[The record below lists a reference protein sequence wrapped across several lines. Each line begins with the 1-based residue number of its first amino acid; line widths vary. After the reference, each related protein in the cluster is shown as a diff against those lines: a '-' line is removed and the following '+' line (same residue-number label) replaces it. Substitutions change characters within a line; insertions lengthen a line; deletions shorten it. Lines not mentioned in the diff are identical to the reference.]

1 MQEFIS
7 NSHYKTKKPANW
19 PVFCFSYLWR
29 ACSGYLF
36 HFLLLKKNS
45 PALLNSVCS
54 VREPD
59 GLEVHFSEYALE
71 QVPDVVA
78 ARFFEPVRG
87 LVPDVVAVHFS
98 ESVQEQSQI
107 DVVPVLLVPAWP
119 VQVPDEAVPADDQLL
134 EDAALPGYFGF
145 P

>member
-1 MQEFIS
+1 MAGFFV
-7 NSHYKTKKPANW
+7 YR
-19 PVFCFSYLWR
+19 FSYLWMV
-29 ACSGYLF
+29 CSDQPC
-36 HFLLLKKNS
+36 HFPVLKKNY
-45 PALLNSVCS
+45 PDFQNSVYF
-54 VREPD
+54 VKETD

-71 QVPDVVA
+71 QVSDVA
-78 ARFFEPVRG
+78 EARFFEPVRG

-98 ESVQEQSQI
+98 ESVQEQPQI

-134 EDAALPGYFGF
+134 EDAVLPGYFGF